1 MSSVWIIQ
9 QRLKSVL
16 ENNVLVDGFWSV
28 QPKNK
33 SIRCDSF
40 SHSKPPYP
48 LVDLGMVGPAAL
60 RAESIVATTLDV
72 DAQGRCSKKRK
83 YIFNW
88 VKNTPK

>member
-1 MSSVWIIQ
+1 MSSVGIVQ
-9 QRLKSVL
+9 QRLESVL

-33 SIRCDSF
+33 SIRCDSP
-40 SHSKPPYP
+40 SHSKPPNP

-72 DAQGRCSKKRK
+72 DAQGRGPKK
-83 YIFNW
+83 
-88 VKNTPK
+88 